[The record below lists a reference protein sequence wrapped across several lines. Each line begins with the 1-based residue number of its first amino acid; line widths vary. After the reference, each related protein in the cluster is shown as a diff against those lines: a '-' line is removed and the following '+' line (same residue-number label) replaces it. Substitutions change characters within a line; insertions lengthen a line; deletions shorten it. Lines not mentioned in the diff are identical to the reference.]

1 MITVFRNRLIRLVC
15 FSFEHFA
22 FALLSMHYS
31 AKFKVLIQFGNI
43 LFNFWTHH
51 VFKMIFIF
59 FCYITLFTL

>member
-22 FALLSMHYS
+22 FASLSMHYS

-43 LFNFWTHH
+43 LFNF
-51 VFKMIFIF
+51 
-59 FCYITLFTL
+59 